1 MPRRATSYHDAC
13 SHKCGVRL
21 GPAHRQQWLRAIQR
35 LDLRLLIGTQHEG
48 AVRRIQVEPD
58 DIAHLLHKERVLRK
72 LEGFRP
78 MRLQAEGAPDAT
90 DRALA
95 QPAAGC
101 HRPGT
106 PVRGVARLASSV
118 SVTICSTCPS
128 LMWRGA
134 PGRGSS
140 SKPSR
145 RAARNRLRHLPTVCL
160 VSRSSC
166 ATRVLVCPRAHA
178 NTTRA
183 RCANACAVVGRRAQ
197 RSNMSRS
204 SSVSVNIGMGRPMAM
219 SVLLSIARTL
229 NAYTLFQLFRTH
241 EASDASI
248 R

>member
-1 MPRRATSYHDAC
+1 
-13 SHKCGVRL
+13 
-21 GPAHRQQWLRAIQR
+21 QR

-58 DIAHLLHKERVLRK
+58 DIAHLLHKERVLRSLK
-72 LEGFRP
+72 ASVRCGCKPKARQ
-78 MRLQAEGAPDAT
+78 MRLTVLWLNPQ
-90 DRALA
+90 RAAIARVL
-95 QPAAGC
+95 Q
-101 HRPGT
+101 
-106 PVRGVARLASSV
+106 GVASRGLASSV

-178 NTTRA
+178 N
-183 RCANACAVVGRRAQ
+183 
-197 RSNMSRS
+197 
-204 SSVSVNIGMGRPMAM
+204 
-219 SVLLSIARTL
+219 
-229 NAYTLFQLFRTH
+229 
-241 EASDASI
+241 
-248 R
+248 